1 MWPEC
6 LAKKHES
13 FTLATCKVDTK
24 IQEIDFLEKILD
36 LKVTCQNLNRGSGK
50 NYQRTKIFS
59 LDYLIK
65 AHFGSLLGKFYSVQ
79 QSSLTRWRWNFL
91 IGTDYREKIF
101 LDKRSCLASTMRTI
115 FLNYYFYSG
124 ERRAR
129 DTCQEQLAGEST
141 VLPFRHVQQQSK
153 TVEKWWFCNSQR
165 TF

>member
-6 LAKKHES
+6 VAKKHES

-65 AHFGSLLGKFYSVQ
+65 SHFGSLLGKFYSVQ

-101 LDKRSCLASTMRTI
+101 LDKRSCLASTIRAI
-115 FLNYYFYSG
+115 FFNYYFYSG

-129 DTCQEQLAGEST
+129 DTCQEQLAGESK